1 MKSIAVILAAGVGSR
16 LNPITNY
23 MPKSLVKVAGKRII
37 EYQIEGYLKSG
48 LKQQDIF
55 IVTGYMSDK
64 IKTFIATSYPY
75 INIIQNIDYKIT
87 NNMYSLY
94 LALKQIYARNIEFEI
109 LLINN
114 ADCLYESDII
124 KNLLDNPKKNLI
136 AVNNK
141 IYMDE
146 SMKITLDNNGII
158 NNIAKTISEDD
169 AYAVS
174 IDLYK
179 YSKQTV
185 NKLFDIVKMFI
196 EEKKELQK
204 WTEVAFPYLFKQADV
219 YPHDINN
226 RKWVEVDNN
235 EDLKIADKLFSNFN
249 VNEKKCLIC
258 DLDGTLYTGNTPIQ
272 PAVDFVINNSKTFDF
287 YFLTNNTSK
296 TPAEYIEKL
305 NNFGIFTKE
314 EQILSPLH
322 VLVDLIKARRFTSVY
337 LVANIKV
344 YEYMKKQL
352 PGVDF
357 DYNEENNQAIIL
369 TYDTEITY
377 QKLKNI
383 CLLLNNHPV
392 EFIATHADRFCPTEK
407 GGIPDIG
414 SLLALIETTTNRK
427 PDIILGKPNT
437 LLLDKLIRKYGKGK
451 LAFVGDRLYTDKKLA
466 DNAQIDF
473 ICVLSGETKRL
484 DIAQDMEKFPA
495 IIVNN
500 LGEL

>member
-305 NNFGIFTKE
+305 NNF
-314 EQILSPLH
+314 
-322 VLVDLIKARRFTSVY
+322 
-337 LVANIKV
+337 
-344 YEYMKKQL
+344 
-352 PGVDF
+352 
-357 DYNEENNQAIIL
+357 
-369 TYDTEITY
+369 
-377 QKLKNI
+377 
-383 CLLLNNHPV
+383 
-392 EFIATHADRFCPTEK
+392 
-407 GGIPDIG
+407 
-414 SLLALIETTTNRK
+414 
-427 PDIILGKPNT
+427 
-437 LLLDKLIRKYGKGK
+437 
-451 LAFVGDRLYTDKKLA
+451 
-466 DNAQIDF
+466 
-473 ICVLSGETKRL
+473 
-484 DIAQDMEKFPA
+484 
-495 IIVNN
+495 
-500 LGEL
+500 